1 MSLLNPAELN
11 HAAQLLTSWQVRPE
25 ALQRTYEFV
34 DFVAAMRFVNNVAAL
49 AENQGHHPD
58 IDIRYNQ
65 VLLRIFSHDS
75 GGVTARDV
83 QLATA
88 IEQIAH

>member
-1 MSLLNPAELN
+1 MPLLNPAELN
-11 HAAQLLTSWQVRPE
+11 HAAQLLTSWQVHPE

>member
-11 HAAQLLTSWQVRPE
+11 HAAQLLTSWHVRPD
-25 ALQRTYEFV
+25 ALQRTYEFA

-49 AENQGHHPD
+49 AEIQGHHPD

-83 QLATA
+83 QLATV

>member
-1 MSLLNPAELN
+1 MSLLNPSELKQ
-11 HAAQLLTSWQVRPE
+11 ASQLLAAWQVRPE

-34 DFVAAMRFVNNVAAL
+34 DFVAAMRFVNSVAAL

-58 IDIRYNQ
+58 IDIRYNR

-75 GGVTARDV
+75 GGVTTRDV
-83 QLATA
+83 ELAQA
-88 IEQIAH
+88 IEQIAD